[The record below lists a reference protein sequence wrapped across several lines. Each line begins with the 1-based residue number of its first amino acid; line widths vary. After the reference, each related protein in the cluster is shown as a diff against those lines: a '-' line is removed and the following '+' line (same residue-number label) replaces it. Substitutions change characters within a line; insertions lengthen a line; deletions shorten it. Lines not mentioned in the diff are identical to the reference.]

1 MRASIHTVSV
11 YENGLNHMCLRT
23 MMIFFYL
30 KLEVTPAGK
39 VMSFLGSP
47 AAEQA
52 CEAVNPEFCT
62 V

>member
-1 MRASIHTVSV
+1 
-11 YENGLNHMCLRT
+11 
-23 MMIFFYL
+23 MIFFNL

>member
-1 MRASIHTVSV
+1 
-11 YENGLNHMCLRT
+11 
-23 MMIFFYL
+23 MIFFNL
-30 KLEVTPAGK
+30 KLEVTPAGR

-47 AAEQA
+47 AEQA